1 MITFT
6 KRLLVKHRQFVT
18 TLKEK
23 YEKWVGNRYDVIAH
37 ITNGEWVFEYD
48 DNTYSEHSLWDVFWK
63 SLLSDSGEPLPNNW
77 KETAEEVAAHARSMK
92 NAAEIMKINIL
103 DIPEEFMSY
112 MYAYRKRWEEY
123 MFENAEDPYYK

>member
-6 KRLLVKHRQFVT
+6 KRLLVKHQQFVT

-23 YEKWVGNRYDVIAH
+23 YEKWVGNRYDVIAY
-37 ITNGEWVFEYD
+37 ITNGKWVFEYD
-48 DNTYSEHSLWDVFWK
+48 DNTYSEHSLWNVFWK
-63 SLLSDSGEPLPNNW
+63 SLLSDSGEPLPTNW
-77 KETAEEVAAHARSMK
+77 KETAEEVAAHARSIK

-112 MYAYRKRWEEY
+112 MYSYRKGWEEY

>member
-1 MITFT
+1 MITFI
-6 KRLLVKHRQFVT
+6 KRLLVKHQQFVT

-23 YEKWVGNRYDVIAH
+23 YEKWVSNRYDVIAH

-48 DNTYSEHSLWDVFWK
+48 DNTYSEHSLWNVFWK
-63 SLLSDSGEPLPNNW
+63 SLLSDSGESLPNNW
-77 KETAEEVAAHARSMK
+77 KETAEEVAAHARSMN
-92 NAAEIMKINIL
+92 NAAEIMEINIL

-112 MYAYRKRWEEY
+112 MYSYRKGWEEY

>member
-1 MITFT
+1 MITFI
-6 KRLLVKHRQFVT
+6 KRLLVKHQQFVT

-23 YEKWVGNRYDVIAH
+23 YEKWVSNRYDVIAH

-77 KETAEEVAAHARSMK
+77 KETAEEVAAHARSMN
-92 NAAEIMKINIL
+92 NAAEIMEINIL

-112 MYAYRKRWEEY
+112 MYSYRKEWEEY

>member
-6 KRLLVKHRQFVT
+6 KRLLVKHQLFVT

-37 ITNGEWVFEYD
+37 ITNREWVFEYD

-77 KETAEEVAAHARSMK
+77 KETAEEVAAHARSIN

-103 DIPEEFMSY
+103 DIPEEFISY
-112 MYAYRKRWEEY
+112 MYVYRKGWEEY
-123 MFENAEDPYYK
+123 WFENAEDPYYK

>member
-6 KRLLVKHRQFVT
+6 KRLLVKHQQFVT

-23 YEKWVGNRYDVIAH
+23 YEKWVSNRYDVIAH

-77 KETAEEVAAHARSMK
+77 KETAEEVAAHARSMN
-92 NAAEIMKINIL
+92 NAAEIMEINIL